1 MQNSATATRR
11 RISDPDFQS
20 SLVRWCMG
28 LTSTMAVLLGLS
40 LLHDAWVWA
49 NPPLPKFFRID
60 GRNPP
65 LPIVALDSP
74 IVDDVQLLQWTVHAV
89 LATYSVDY
97 HNYPSQMNTAGMSFS
112 PQGWASFAQAY
123 ITAGNFEQMK
133 KARLLCYAQ
142 AQRAATIPKTE
153 IINGRLAYQV
163 EFPMLQTC
171 ENTQQ
176 FSTQALLMS
185 VTVMRTDDQRHPDG
199 LVIERLGAT
208 AR

>member
-1 MQNSATATRR
+1 MQNSATAVRR
-11 RISDPDFQS
+11 RISDPDFQG

-74 IVDDVQLLQWTVHAV
+74 IVDDVQLLQWTVHAI
-89 LATYSVDY
+89 LSTYSFDY
-97 HNYPSQMNTAGMSFS
+97 HNYPSQLNTAGRSFT
-112 PQGWASFAQAY
+112 PEGWKSFADSY
-123 ITAGNFEQMK
+123 IASGNYEQMRR
-133 KARLLCYAQ
+133 ARLLCYAQ
-142 AQRAATIPKTE
+142 AQRAATIPSTE
-153 IINGRLAYQV
+153 IIGGRLAYHV
-163 EFPMLQTC
+163 EFPMVQTC

-176 FSTQALLMS
+176 FTTQSMTMAA
-185 VTVMRTDDQRHPDG
+185 TVMRTDDQRHPEG
-199 LVIERLGAT
+199 LVIERLIAT
-208 AR
+208 QR